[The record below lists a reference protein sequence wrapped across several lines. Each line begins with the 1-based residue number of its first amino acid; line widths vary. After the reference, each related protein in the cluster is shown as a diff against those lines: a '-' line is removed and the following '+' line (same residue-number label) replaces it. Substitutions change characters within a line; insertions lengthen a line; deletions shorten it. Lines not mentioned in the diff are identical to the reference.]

1 MDKID
6 KCRECTLCDL
16 QRPMTDYKTDAD
28 VIIVGMSAK
37 IKKYEKEI
45 PLDSRTR
52 SGKVVDELENIIK
65 SYNMSLYRTN
75 VVKGIPLDDYGK
87 LRYPKK
93 KEIERCFG
101 NLMNEIEMISP
112 KVIILLGDMVRNSVE
127 DKWKIEIKKPT
138 EEKLP
143 VLKYKDK
150 YIISMYHPS
159 YLLRSKKRK
168 ENNYKLFAE
177 IIQKIRKEEI

>member
-1 MDKID
+1 
-6 KCRECTLCDL
+6 
-16 QRPMTDYKTDAD
+16 
-28 VIIVGMSAK
+28 
-37 IKKYEKEI
+37 
-45 PLDSRTR
+45 
-52 SGKVVDELENIIK
+52 
-65 SYNMSLYRTN
+65 
-75 VVKGIPLDDYGK
+75 
-87 LRYPKK
+87 
-93 KEIERCFG
+93 
-101 NLMNEIEMISP
+101 MNEIEMISP
-112 KVIILLGDMVRNSVE
+112 KVLILLGDMVRNSVE

-138 EEKLP
+138 EEELP